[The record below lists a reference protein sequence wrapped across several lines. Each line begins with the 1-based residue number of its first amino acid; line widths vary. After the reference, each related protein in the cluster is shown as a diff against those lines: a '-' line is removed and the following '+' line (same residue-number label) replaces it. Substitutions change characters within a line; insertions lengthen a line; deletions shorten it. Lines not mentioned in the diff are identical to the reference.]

1 MEVLALAQ
9 LVNQEQQRYRCCQN
23 VFHFTNQKT
32 LEPTREVNVSQDGGV
47 EGVRGGG
54 GSFYTALFSPFAA
67 SRRCGRCFLN
77 LTVISPAGGA
87 SGNHTPQFSYH
98 LADVCS

>member
-47 EGVRGGG
+47 EGVRGGE
-54 GSFYTALFSPFAA
+54 ALFIQRSSPLLRPVDAVDVA
-67 SRRCGRCFLN
+67 SS
-77 LTVISPAGGA
+77 I
-87 SGNHTPQFSYH
+87 
-98 LADVCS
+98 